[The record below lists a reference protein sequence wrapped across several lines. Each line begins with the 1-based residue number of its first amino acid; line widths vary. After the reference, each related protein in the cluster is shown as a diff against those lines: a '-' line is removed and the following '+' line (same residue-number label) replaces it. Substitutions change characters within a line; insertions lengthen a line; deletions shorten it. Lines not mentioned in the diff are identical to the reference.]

1 MDALL
6 PTYLIASGLRGD
18 NGCANHLPFVPF
30 VASLSE
36 GLMGTVHPPNDIG
49 DPPVPFDDQIAGKLV
64 GHTVA
69 EVERVLII
77 RTLSDAEWNR
87 TRAATTL
94 GISVRCLRNKI
105 HEFKKQGIAIPAA
118 NRTRPEFTSSADCR
132 WLRSQG

>member
-1 MDALL
+1 MGIATPPKYISDPL
-6 PTYLIASGLRGD
+6 PVDGQ
-18 NGCANHLPFVPF
+18 
-30 VASLSE
+30 VAE
-36 GLMGTVHPPNDIG
+36 N
-49 DPPVPFDDQIAGKLV
+49 LV

-77 RTLSDAEWNR
+77 RTLSETEWNR

-118 NRTRPEFTSSADCR
+118 GRSRQEAAASTLCR
-132 WLRSQG
+132 QM

>member
-1 MDALL
+1 MGTA
-6 PTYLIASGLRGD
+6 
-18 NGCANHLPFVPF
+18 HLPK
-30 VASLSE
+30 
-36 GLMGTVHPPNDIG
+36 DIV
-49 DPPVPFDDQIAGKLV
+49 DPPVPFDDQIVEKLV

-69 EVERVLII
+69 EIERVLII
-77 RTLSDAEWNR
+77 RTLSGVEWNR

-118 NRTRPEFTSSADCR
+118 NRTRHEFASSTSCQ

>member
-1 MDALL
+1 
-6 PTYLIASGLRGD
+6 
-18 NGCANHLPFVPF
+18 
-30 VASLSE
+30 
-36 GLMGTVHPPNDIG
+36 MGTAHPPKDIG
-49 DPPVPFDDQIAGKLV
+49 NQPVPFDDQIAEKLV

-105 HEFKKQGIAIPAA
+105 HEFKKQGIAIPTA
-118 NRTRPEFTSSADCR
+118 NRTRAEFAGIAPCR
-132 WLRSQG
+132 WMPSAG